1 VEEQDSEEA
10 EEEEADDE
18 NKLAVLNESHTG
30 GVTVTLEEPGSKKG
44 LCTWNFLVFNQ
55 KHLQMLCSMTHEALL
70 FHKS

>member
-44 LCTWNFLVFNQ
+44 LCN
-55 KHLQMLCSMTHEALL
+55 
-70 FHKS
+70 